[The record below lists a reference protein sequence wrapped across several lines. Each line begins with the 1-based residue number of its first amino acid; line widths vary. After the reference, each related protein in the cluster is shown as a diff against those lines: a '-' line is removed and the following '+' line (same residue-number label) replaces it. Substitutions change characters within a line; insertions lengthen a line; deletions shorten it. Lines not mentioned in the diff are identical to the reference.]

1 MIMTAPS
8 TNTRPAVDKV
18 IARGYAEKQR
28 HAIRAVCLDCKRLA
42 ALPVNEFMDL
52 LPA

>member
-1 MIMTAPS
+1 MTAPPS
-8 TNTRPAVDKV
+8 NTRPAVDKV
-18 IARGYAEKQR
+18 IARVCAEKQR
-28 HAIRAVCLDCKRLA
+28 HAIRVVCLDRRRRA